1 MRHFMLAATAAILL
15 GGALSAAAGGVIQLK
30 DGKSNAAYD
39 IVAETVSGVI
49 WESEKD
55 RAGTKVQLWD
65 LDNVQYKGQAMDEYN
80 SLGRKLAGGRGA
92 PLAKDAREVITMQAP
107 AGFDE
112 AQWARIKLSAQYYEA
127 MASYLDANW
136 TGAISALEDYIEAC
150 EAPAALYDKNVVQR
164 VSFTSKISGKAVT
177 NGGGLN
183 RFYLDALETLG
194 MAYIK
199 SGDAKSANEKAF
211 QPLIVL
217 TEALATNS
225 GSKKYFNW
233 AIRALRASAEN
244 AESAKDYAGARESY
258 VTLRGI
264 AVKQGGE
271 ESRAV
276 YEAKLKIGFMQIL
289 EGDARGAQANFSE
302 AIKDWKA
309 NHKSERTAP
318 PSNDWINPDRAYL
331 TAGSFLGQGLVV
343 AATAKKVEEWA
354 EALEHFSTSL
364 AIFNADDEVRSKALL
379 GAANASAKLAE
390 LGKAEKIVA
399 QNYAVLA
406 EKYLS
411 ELTSLLPKT
420 KAAEDESIAGIQKII
435 NAYKGD

>member
-1 MRHFMLAATAAILL
+1 MRHFMLASTAAILL

-30 DGKSNAAYD
+30 DGKSNTAYD
-39 IVAETVSGVI
+39 IAAETVSGVI

-65 LDNVQYKGQAMDEYN
+65 LDNVQYKGQAMDQYN
-80 SLGRKLAGGRGA
+80 GLARKLAGGGGA
-92 PLAKDAREVITMQAP
+92 KMAKDAREVLSMSAP

-112 AQWARIKLSAQYYEA
+112 AQWGRVKLSAQYYAA
-127 MASYLDANW
+127 MADFLDMKWAA
-136 TGAISALEDYIEAC
+136 AISSLEEYIEAC
-150 EAPAALYDKNVVQR
+150 EAPANLYDKNVAQR
-164 VSFTSKISGKAVT
+164 VSFTSKVSGKAVT

-199 SGDAKSANEKAF
+199 NGDAKSANEKAF
-211 QPLIVL
+211 QPLQAL
-217 TEALATNS
+217 TEALATSS

-233 AIRALRASAEN
+233 AVRALRTSAEN
-244 AESAKDYAGARESY
+244 AESLKDYAGARESY

-289 EGDARGAQANFSE
+289 EGDTRGAQANFSE
-302 AIKDWKA
+302 AIKNWKSD
-309 NHKSERTAP
+309 HKSTTTAP
-318 PSNDWINPDRAYL
+318 PKNDWINPDIAYL
-331 TAGSFLGQGLVV
+331 TAGSFLGQGLVT
-343 AATAKKVEEWA
+343 AATAKKSEEWA
-354 EALEHFSTSL
+354 EALESFSTSL
-364 AIFNADDEVRSKALL
+364 SVFNADDEIRSKALL
-379 GAANASAKLAE
+379 GAANASSKLAE
-390 LGKAEKIVA
+390 LAKAEKVVA

-411 ELTSLLPKT
+411 ELTSLLAKT
-420 KAAEDESIAGIQKII
+420 KAAEDESIAGIRKTI